1 MRVLVVEDEKDLNS
15 IICSKLVK
23 EGYNVDACYDGQAAL
38 DYMEA
43 ENYDGAIMDIMI
55 PNKDGITVLREMRN
69 AGIQVPVLFLT
80 AKTETQEKVQF
91 GDRVVGIIEA
101 RDGTIMDVVREVKP
115 FEFSELMARLRV
127 MLRTQ
132 NPVNENVITCGSLVV
147 DMNNRQAIRD
157 GKVIDLTVREYAI
170 LEYLARN
177 RNVVVTREQIR
188 VNIWNIDDDV
198 NSNVID
204 VYIRYL
210 RRKIDDNYEEKLIHT
225 IRGVGYKLEC

>member
-1 MRVLVVEDEKDLNS
+1 MEDGCMRILVVEDEKDLNS

-38 DYMEA
+38 DYMET

-80 AKTETQEKVQF
+80 AKTETQ
-91 GDRVVGIIEA
+91 DI
-101 RDGTIMDVVREVKP
+101 VRGLDAGASDYVTKP

-132 NPVNENVITCGSLVV
+132 NPVNENVITCGSLVI

>member
-15 IICSKLVK
+15 IICSTLVK

-80 AKTETQEKVQF
+80 AKTETQ
-91 GDRVVGIIEA
+91 DI
-101 RDGTIMDVVREVKP
+101 VRGLDAGASDYMTKP

>member
-80 AKTETQEKVQF
+80 AKTETQ
-91 GDRVVGIIEA
+91 DI
-101 RDGTIMDVVREVKP
+101 VRGLDAGASDYMTKP

-127 MLRTQ
+127 ILRTQ

-210 RRKIDDNYEEKLIHT
+210 RRKIDDF
-225 IRGVGYKLEC
+225 

>member
-80 AKTETQEKVQF
+80 AKTETQ
-91 GDRVVGIIEA
+91 DI
-101 RDGTIMDVVREVKP
+101 VRGLDAGASDYMTKP

-210 RRKIDDNYEEKLIHT
+210 RRKIDDNYEEKLMI
-225 IRGVGYKLEC
+225 

>member
-69 AGIQVPVLFLT
+69 AGIQFPVLFLT
-80 AKTETQEKVQF
+80 AKTETQ
-91 GDRVVGIIEA
+91 DI
-101 RDGTIMDVVREVKP
+101 VRGLDAGASDYMTKP

>member
-69 AGIQVPVLFLT
+69 AGIQLPVLFLT
-80 AKTETQEKVQF
+80 AKTETQ
-91 GDRVVGIIEA
+91 DI
-101 RDGTIMDVVREVKP
+101 VRGLDAGASDYMTKP

>member
-80 AKTETQEKVQF
+80 AKTETQ
-91 GDRVVGIIEA
+91 DI
-101 RDGTIMDVVREVKP
+101 VRGQDAGASDYMTKP

>member
-23 EGYNVDACYDGQAAL
+23 EGYNVDACNDGQAAL

-80 AKTETQEKVQF
+80 AKTETQ
-91 GDRVVGIIEA
+91 DI
-101 RDGTIMDVVREVKP
+101 VRGLDAGASDYMTKP
-115 FEFSELMARLRV
+115 FEFSELMVRLRV

>member
-15 IICSKLVK
+15 IICSKPVK

-80 AKTETQEKVQF
+80 AKTETQ
-91 GDRVVGIIEA
+91 DI
-101 RDGTIMDVVREVKP
+101 VRGLDAGASDYMTKP

>member
-43 ENYDGAIMDIMI
+43 ENYDGALMDIMI

-80 AKTETQEKVQF
+80 AKTETQ
-91 GDRVVGIIEA
+91 DI
-101 RDGTIMDVVREVKP
+101 VRGLDAGASDYMTKP

>member
-80 AKTETQEKVQF
+80 AKTETQ
-91 GDRVVGIIEA
+91 DI
-101 RDGTIMDVVREVKP
+101 VRELDAGASDYMTKP

-127 MLRTQ
+127 ILRTQ

>member
-1 MRVLVVEDEKDLNS
+1 MRVLVVDDEKDLNS

-80 AKTETQEKVQF
+80 AKTETQ
-91 GDRVVGIIEA
+91 DI
-101 RDGTIMDVVREVKP
+101 VRGLDAGASDYMTKP

-177 RNVVVTREQIR
+177 RNVIVTREQIR

>member
-15 IICSKLVK
+15 IICSKMVK

-80 AKTETQEKVQF
+80 AKTETQ
-91 GDRVVGIIEA
+91 DI
-101 RDGTIMDVVREVKP
+101 VRGLDAGASDYMTKP

>member
-1 MRVLVVEDEKDLNS
+1 MRILVVEDEKDLNS
-15 IICSKLVK
+15 RICSKLVK

-80 AKTETQEKVQF
+80 AKTETQ
-91 GDRVVGIIEA
+91 DI
-101 RDGTIMDVVREVKP
+101 VRGLDAGASDYMTKP

-127 MLRTQ
+127 ILRTQ

-157 GKVIDLTVREYAI
+157 RKVIDLTVREYAI

>member
-1 MRVLVVEDEKDLNS
+1 MRLLVVEDEKDLNS

-69 AGIQVPVLFLT
+69 AWIQVPVLFLT
-80 AKTETQEKVQF
+80 AKTETQ
-91 GDRVVGIIEA
+91 DI
-101 RDGTIMDVVREVKP
+101 VRGLDAGASDYMTKP

>member
-80 AKTETQEKVQF
+80 AKTETQ
-91 GDRVVGIIEA
+91 DI
-101 RDGTIMDVVREVKP
+101 VRGLDAGASDYMTP
-115 FEFSELMARLRV
+115 IFEFSELMARLRV

>member
-80 AKTETQEKVQF
+80 AKTETQ
-91 GDRVVGIIEA
+91 DI
-101 RDGTIMDVVREVKP
+101 VRGLDAGASDYMTKP

-204 VYIRYL
+204 VSVI
-210 RRKIDDNYEEKLIHT
+210 
-225 IRGVGYKLEC
+225 

>member
-80 AKTETQEKVQF
+80 AKTETQ
-91 GDRVVGIIEA
+91 DI
-101 RDGTIMDVVREVKP
+101 VRGLDAGASDYMTKP

-188 VNIWNIDDDV
+188 VNIWNIDDDF

>member
-80 AKTETQEKVQF
+80 AKTETQ
-91 GDRVVGIIEA
+91 DI
-101 RDGTIMDVVREVKP
+101 VRGLDAGASDYMTKP
-115 FEFSELMARLRV
+115 FEFLELMARLRV
-127 MLRTQ
+127 MMRTQ

>member
-23 EGYNVDACYDGQAAL
+23 ESYNVDACYDGQAAL

-80 AKTETQEKVQF
+80 AKTETQ
-91 GDRVVGIIEA
+91 DI
-101 RDGTIMDVVREVKP
+101 VRGLDAGASDYMTKP

>member
-23 EGYNVDACYDGQAAL
+23 EGYNVDACYDGQAAF

-80 AKTETQEKVQF
+80 AKTETQ
-91 GDRVVGIIEA
+91 DI
-101 RDGTIMDVVREVKP
+101 VRGLDAGASDYMTKP

>member
-80 AKTETQEKVQF
+80 AKTETQ
-91 GDRVVGIIEA
+91 DI
-101 RDGTIMDVVREVKP
+101 VRGLDAGASDYMTKP

-210 RRKIDDNYEEKLIHT
+210 RRKKDDNYEEKLIHT

>member
-80 AKTETQEKVQF
+80 AKTETQ
-91 GDRVVGIIEA
+91 DI
-101 RDGTIMDVVREVKP
+101 VRGLDAGASDYMTKP

-147 DMNNRQAIRD
+147 DMNNRQAIRY

>member
-1 MRVLVVEDEKDLNS
+1 MRILVVEDEKDLNS

-69 AGIQVPVLFLT
+69 AWIQVPVLFLT
-80 AKTETQEKVQF
+80 AKTETQ
-91 GDRVVGIIEA
+91 DI
-101 RDGTIMDVVREVKP
+101 VRGLDAGASDYMTKP

>member
-80 AKTETQEKVQF
+80 AKTETQ
-91 GDRVVGIIEA
+91 DI
-101 RDGTIMDVVREVKP
+101 VRGLDAGASDYMTKP

-127 MLRTQ
+127 ILRTQ

-225 IRGVGYKLEC
+225 ISGVGYKLEC

>member
-80 AKTETQEKVQF
+80 AKTETQ
-91 GDRVVGIIEA
+91 DI
-101 RDGTIMDVVREVKP
+101 VRGLDAGASDYMTKP

-132 NPVNENVITCGSLVV
+132 NPVNKNVITCGSLVV

>member
-15 IICSKLVK
+15 IICSKLAK

-80 AKTETQEKVQF
+80 AKTETQ
-91 GDRVVGIIEA
+91 DI
-101 RDGTIMDVVREVKP
+101 VRGLDAGASDYMTKP

>member
-80 AKTETQEKVQF
+80 SKTETQ
-91 GDRVVGIIEA
+91 DI
-101 RDGTIMDVVREVKP
+101 VRGLDAGASDYMTKP

-177 RNVVVTREQIR
+177 RNVVITREQIR

>member
-80 AKTETQEKVQF
+80 AKTETQ
-91 GDRVVGIIEA
+91 DI
-101 RDGTIMDVVREVKP
+101 VRGLDAGASDYMTKP

-225 IRGVGYKLEC
+225 IRGVGFKLEC

>member
-80 AKTETQEKVQF
+80 AKTETQ
-91 GDRVVGIIEA
+91 DI
-101 RDGTIMDVVREVKP
+101 VRGLDAGASDYMTKP

-225 IRGVGYKLEC
+225 VRGVGYKLEC

>member
-80 AKTETQEKVQF
+80 AKTETQ
-91 GDRVVGIIEA
+91 DI
-101 RDGTIMDVVREVKP
+101 VRGLDAGASDYMTKP

-170 LEYLARN
+170 LEYLDRN

>member
-1 MRVLVVEDEKDLNS
+1 MRILVVEDEKDLNS

-80 AKTETQEKVQF
+80 AKTETQ
-91 GDRVVGIIEA
+91 DI
-101 RDGTIMDVVREVKP
+101 VRGLDAGASDYMTKP

-132 NPVNENVITCGSLVV
+132 NQVNENVITCGSLVV

-210 RRKIDDNYEEKLIHT
+210 RRKIDDNYEEKLINT

>member
-80 AKTETQEKVQF
+80 AKTETQ
-91 GDRVVGIIEA
+91 DI
-101 RDGTIMDVVREVKP
+101 VRGLDAGASDYMTKP

-188 VNIWNIDDDV
+188 VNIWNMDDDV

>member
-80 AKTETQEKVQF
+80 AKTETQ
-91 GDRVVGIIEA
+91 DI
-101 RDGTIMDVVREVKP
+101 VRGLDAGASDYMTKP

-127 MLRTQ
+127 ILRTQ

-210 RRKIDDNYEEKLIHT
+210 RRKIDDNYEEKLILT

>member
-1 MRVLVVEDEKDLNS
+1 MRILVVEDEKDLNS

-23 EGYNVDACYDGQAAL
+23 EGYNVDSCYDGQAAL

-80 AKTETQEKVQF
+80 AKTETQ
-91 GDRVVGIIEA
+91 DI
-101 RDGTIMDVVREVKP
+101 VRGLDAGASDYMTKP

>member
-80 AKTETQEKVQF
+80 AKTETQ
-91 GDRVVGIIEA
+91 DI
-101 RDGTIMDVVREVKP
+101 VRGLDAGASDYMTKP

-204 VYIRYL
+204 VYISYL